1 MNGLCVAFQSDQSKF
16 ERVMCFWIESIE
28 STFEKRRAATETGV
42 RDWNLSRESWM
53 VMDLLPAQSNRIAG
67 TPHHDARA
75 HLAEL
80 TPARLFRAAHDTTKI
95 QIDVSRAGMLEH
107 QSPVT
112 SSSPSLTLYDGC
124 DH

>member
-1 MNGLCVAFQSDQSKF
+1 MNGLCVAFQSDQSKL

-28 STFEKRRAATETGV
+28 STFEKRRAATKTGV

-53 VMDLLPAQSNRIAG
+53 VMDWLPAQSKRIAG
-67 TPHHDARA
+67 TAHHDARA

-80 TPARLFRAAHDTTKI
+80 TPLVCFGPHMNTTKI
-95 QIDVSRAGMLEH
+95 QNDVSRAGMLEH

-112 SSSPSLTLYDGC
+112 SSS
-124 DH
+124 HR